1 MALDFFFLPAA
12 SVEPVDYI
20 KLVSGPRMFVYSSSQ
35 VRGRERERE
44 KRFYVSF
51 NTPRRVTGP
60 GDGAASGCGVVF
72 FVSPFLGGLI
82 IISWQLP

>member
-20 KLVSGPRMFVYSSSQ
+20 KLVSEPRRFVYSSSQ
-35 VRGRERERE
+35 VRGRERGRERE
-44 KRFYVSF
+44 KRFHVLF
-51 NTPRRVTGP
+51 NTRRRVTGL

-72 FVSPFLGGLI
+72 LSPLFWEDL
-82 IISWQLP
+82 